1 MAVNNTAQP
10 AGLITQLQTHFS
22 KQLLERQIQ
31 LLQMEQFAEK
41 VPYPTKSG
49 GNKTIRFFR
58 FDNPSISN
66 IVALTDGTTP
76 TTGERDLTL
85 STVEATLQF
94 WGSSIVLSDQLLAVE
109 LFGHLAQATKQLGED
124 AALFADT
131 LCHRSLVLDSTAATA
146 GSATVST
153 ASYSR
158 YAQNGTNGTTFATA
172 TAANSSMTAI
182 DLLDAA
188 TSLKISRAPKLRDGY
203 VLVAPPQITRDL
215 MNDDDFLRVSSYSKP
230 EAIYKGEVGRLFGV
244 TVIESTNNLT
254 TATGAKG
261 VNTESTSS
269 AGVTSGPV
277 HAAVLLGGQ
286 AFGVPHL
293 TSIAANGS
301 PFAPKVTV
309 LDAPDKSDRYGQRT
323 IVSFKSAFTAKALNS
338 DFYRVIFSKT
348 NYS

>member
-10 AGLITQLQTHFS
+10 ASLITQLQTHFS
-22 KQLLERQIQ
+22 RQLLERQIQ

-58 FDNPSISN
+58 FSNPSISN
-66 IVALTDGTTP
+66 IVALSDGTTP
-76 TTGERDLTL
+76 TGGNDERDLTL
-85 STVEATLQF
+85 STVEASLEF

-109 LFGHLAQATKQLGED
+109 LFNHIAQATKQLGED
-124 AALFADT
+124 AALFCDT
-131 LCHRSLVLDSTAATA
+131 LAHRALVLDTTAATA
-146 GSATVST
+146 ST
-153 ASYSR
+153 AVNTAAYTR
-158 YAQNGTNGTTFATA
+158 FAQNGTAGTTFATA
-172 TAANSSMTAI
+172 TAANASFTAI
-182 DLLDAA
+182 DLLDGA
-188 TSLKISRAPKLRDGY
+188 TALKISRAPRLRDGY

-230 EAIYKGEVGRLFGV
+230 EAIYKGEVGRLFSV
-244 TVIESTNNLT
+244 NVIESTNNLSFG
-254 TATGAKG
+254 TAASGA
-261 VNTESTSS
+261 NTAST
-269 AGVTSGPV
+269 ASGGV

-286 AFGVPHL
+286 AFGVPHM
-293 TSIAANGS
+293 TSIAASGS

-309 LDAPDKSDRYGQRT
+309 LDGPTKDDRYGQRT

-338 DFYRVIFSKT
+338 AFYRVIFSKS

>member
-1 MAVNNTAQP
+1 MAVVNTAQP
-10 AGLITQLQTHFS
+10 AGLITQLQTYFS

-76 TTGERDLTL
+76 ATGERDLTL
-85 STVEATLQF
+85 STVEASLEF

-109 LFGHLAQATKQLGED
+109 LFNHIAQATKQLGED
-124 AALFADT
+124 SALFADT
-131 LCHRSLVLDSTAATA
+131 LCHRALVLDTTAATA
-146 GSATVST
+146 STSVST
-153 ASYSR
+153 RSYVR
-158 YAQNGTNGTTFATA
+158 YAQNGTNGTTFATS

-182 DLLDAA
+182 DLLDACTA
-188 TSLKISRAPKLRDGY
+188 LKVDRAPKLRDGY
-203 VLVAPPQITRDL
+203 VLVAAPQLTRDL

-230 EAIYKGEVGRLFGV
+230 EAIYKGEVGKLFGV
-244 TVIESTNNLT
+244 NVIESTNNLSFG
-254 TATGAKG
+254 TAAPG
-261 VNTESTSS
+261 VATNST
-269 AGVTSGPV
+269 ASGGV
-277 HAAVLLGGQ
+277 HAAILLGGQ

-293 TSIAANGS
+293 TSIAASGS

-309 LDAPDKSDRYGQRT
+309 LDGATKDDRYNQRT
-323 IVSFKSAFTAKALNS
+323 IVAFKSAFTAKALNS
-338 DFYRVIFSKT
+338 AFYRVIFSKT

>member
-10 AGLITQLQTHFS
+10 AGLITQLQTYFS

-66 IVALTDGTTP
+66 IVSLTDGTTP
-76 TTGERDLTL
+76 ATGERDLTL
-85 STVEATLQF
+85 STVEATLEF
-94 WGSSIVLSDQLLAVE
+94 WGQSIVLSDQLLAVE
-109 LFGHLAQATKQLGED
+109 LFNHVAQATKQLGED

-131 LCHRSLVLDSTAATA
+131 LCHRSLVLDTTAATA
-146 GSATVST
+146 STSVST
-153 ASYSR
+153 RSYVR
-158 YAQNGTNGTTFATA
+158 YAQNGTNGTTFATS
-172 TAANSSMTAI
+172 TAANSSLTVI

-188 TSLKISRAPKLRDGY
+188 TALKVNRAPKLRDGY
-203 VLVAPPQITRDL
+203 VLVAPPQLTRDL

-230 EAIYKGEVGRLFGV
+230 DAIYKGEVGRFFGV
-244 TVIESTNNLT
+244 NVIETTNALSFGTAAPGVATNS
-254 TATGAKG
+254 TATGSVFA
-261 VNTESTSS
+261 SL
-269 AGVTSGPV
+269 
-277 HAAVLLGGQ
+277 LLGGQ

-323 IVSFKSAFTAKALNS
+323 IVSFKSAFTAKALNQA
-338 DFYRVIFSKT
+338 FYRVIFSKS